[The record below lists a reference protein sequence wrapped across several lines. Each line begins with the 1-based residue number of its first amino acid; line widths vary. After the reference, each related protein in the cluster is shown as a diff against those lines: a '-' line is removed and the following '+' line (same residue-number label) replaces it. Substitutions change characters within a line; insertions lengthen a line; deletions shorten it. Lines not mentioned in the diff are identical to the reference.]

1 MPRKAHDL
9 TGRQFGRL
17 TAIER
22 VGKTKT
28 GNYIW
33 HCECECGSSKDV
45 AAGNLCSTAI
55 KSCGCLAREKRM
67 LRLQEQEAVAR

>member
-9 TGRQFGRL
+9 KGRQFGRL
-17 TAIER
+17 TATEI

-45 AAGNLCSTAI
+45 AAGNLCSDAI
-55 KSCGCLAREKRM
+55 KSCGCLTREKRM
-67 LRLQEQEAVAR
+67 QKLAEASA